1 MCNSGVDVRF
11 VGNTGMMT
19 YNGMV
24 VPVLIDLRRVTSRI
38 VNNKEGERE
47 GGKEGRREGG
57 KGEGGRGKEEGGSGK
72 EGR

>member
-1 MCNSGVDVRF
+1 
-11 VGNTGMMT
+11 MMT

-38 VNNKEGERE
+38 VNNKDGGRE

-57 KGEGGRGKEEGGSGK
+57 KGEG
-72 EGR
+72 